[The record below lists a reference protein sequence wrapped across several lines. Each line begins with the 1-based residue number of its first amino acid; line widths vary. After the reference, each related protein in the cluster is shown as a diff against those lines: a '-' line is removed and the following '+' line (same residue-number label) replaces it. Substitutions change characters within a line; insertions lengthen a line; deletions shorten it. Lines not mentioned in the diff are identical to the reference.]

1 MLVTKRTPIRQQ
13 QQSCFGGFLLS
24 VRSNTSL
31 IFILKLLSSDALK
44 KQMMPDHI
52 IMQCLVVLYGFL
64 YTTILSSVEFYNL
77 YTFVF
82 TELK

>member
-24 VRSNTSL
+24 VRSTSL
-31 IFILKLLSSDALK
+31 IFILKFLSSDALK
-44 KQMMPDHI
+44 KQMMSDHI